1 MWNSIK
7 NSVNKH
13 PIWSVL
19 PGPALAWVNSIL
31 GIFTNSALYPRD
43 HSGYPDQTAAA
54 LATVAVLGGYY
65 GFARAAIKA
74 RQYSGIICG
83 GVAGLFVVA
92 IFIFRNILKYE
103 TPKNSELLLQSLWYY
118 LHVAMIVLICMALML
133 LIKYAAIRSR

>member
-1 MWNSIK
+1 MWNSVK
-7 NSVNKH
+7 KH
-13 PIWSVL
+13 PIWSAV

-31 GIFTNSALYPRD
+31 GIFTNTALYPHD

-65 GFARAAIKA
+65 GFSRAPIKT
-74 RQYSGIICG
+74 QLYSGILCG

-92 IFIFRNILKYE
+92 IFIVRNSLKYE
-103 TPKNSELLLQSLWYY
+103 IPKNPELLLQSLWYY
-118 LHVAMIVLICMALML
+118 LYLGMIVLICMTLML